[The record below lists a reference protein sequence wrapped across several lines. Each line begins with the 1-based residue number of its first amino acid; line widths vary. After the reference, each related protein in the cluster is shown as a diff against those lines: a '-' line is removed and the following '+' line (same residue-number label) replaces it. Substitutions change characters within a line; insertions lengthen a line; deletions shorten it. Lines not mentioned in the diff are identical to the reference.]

1 MTETAMS
8 KIPLNRDYLWEHLL
22 EQASRPGFFEKNGLM
37 FSRRAMLAKSFNGL
51 GTLGLAAALGQRAA
65 AAGMSSGGANA
76 SASPLIPK
84 LPHFAARAKRVIH
97 LWMNGA
103 PSQVDTF
110 DPKPLLEK
118 FAGQRPEST
127 VKLTTENATEGLM
140 PSPFQFSK
148 YGQSGIEISEL
159 FPEVAAFADDLCVIR
174 SMQTDVPVHESSNW
188 MMFTGSIQPNRP
200 SYGSWLLY
208 GLGSENENLPGF
220 VVLGEQGQPVNGP
233 SNWSSRFLP
242 GIYQGC
248 QVALPQNY
256 NPREV
261 IPYLQ
266 NTQLS
271 PATQRR
277 ELDLIQRLNAMHE
290 ERRGAENAMNA
301 RIQSL
306 EMAFNME
313 SSAAAAFDINDETSA
328 TQSAYG
334 LTGPESELVAT
345 SGDGGFKRATFGR
358 NCLLARRLVE
368 RGVRVVQVY
377 CGKSQPWDHHSNN
390 SESHRNHAK
399 VVDRPIAALLGD
411 LKQRGLLEETLVLW
425 GGEFGRTPT
434 SQGNDGR
441 DHNHHGFT
449 VWMAGGGVKG
459 GMTYG
464 ATDEFGFKAVEK
476 PVHVH
481 DLHATMLHL
490 MGLDHEQLTY
500 RYSGRDFRL
509 TDVHGHVVKEIL
521 A

>member
-1 MTETAMS
+1 MKS
-8 KIPLNRDYLWEHLL
+8 LPSNRQYLWEHLF
-22 EQASRPGFFEKNGLM
+22 EQASDARFFDKNAAM
-37 FSRRAMLAKSFNGL
+37 FSRRAMLARCFNGM
-51 GTLGLAAALGQRAA
+51 GALGLAAALGPQVMGGESSNGS
-65 AAGMSSGGANA
+65 AAG
-76 SASPLIPK
+76 PLMPK
-84 LPHFAARAKRVIH
+84 PPHFPAKAKRVIH

-110 DPKPLLEK
+110 DPKPSLEK
-118 FAGQRPEST
+118 YAGKRPEST
-127 VKLTTENATEGLM
+127 VQLTTENATGGLM
-140 PSPFQFSK
+140 PSPFKFSK
-148 YGQSGIEISEL
+148 YGQSGMEISEL
-159 FPEVAAFADDLCVIR
+159 FPEVAKYADDLCVIR

-188 MMFTGSIQPNRP
+188 MMFTGSIQPTRP

-208 GLGSENENLPGF
+208 GLGSENGNLPGF

-248 QVALPQNY
+248 QVALPKDY

-266 NTQLS
+266 NAQLT

-277 ELDLIQRLNAMHE
+277 ELDFLQRLNALHM

-306 EMAFNME
+306 EMAFNMQSTAAE
-313 SSAAAAFDINDETSA
+313 AFDTSGESAATME
-328 TQSAYG
+328 AYG
-334 LTGPESELVAT
+334 LTGPGAELVAT
-345 SGDGGFKRATFGR
+345 SGDGGFKRSTYAR

-368 RGVRVVQVY
+368 RGVRVVQIY
-377 CGKSQPWDHHSNN
+377 CGKSQPWDHHTKN
-390 SESHRNHAK
+390 SESHRNHAA

-434 SQGNDGR
+434 SQGDDGR

-464 ATDEFGFKAVEK
+464 ATDEFGFKAVEDA
-476 PVHVH
+476 VHVH

-490 MGLDHEQLTY
+490 MGLDHEKLTY

-509 TDVHGHVVKEIL
+509 TDVYGSVVKEII

>member
-1 MTETAMS
+1 M
-8 KIPLNRDYLWEHLL
+8 NRDARHRQYLWDHLFD
-22 EQASRPGFFEKNGLM
+22 QASSDRLAPGDAPM
-37 FSRRAMLAKSFNGL
+37 FSRRSMLAKCFNGI
-51 GTLGLAAALGQRAA
+51 GTLGLAAAMGPKAVAA
-65 AAGMSSGGANA
+65 ANPVGAGG
-76 SASPLIPK
+76 PLK
-84 LPHFAARAKRVIH
+84 TKSTHFAPRAKRVIH

-110 DPKPLLEK
+110 DPKPSLTTH
-118 FAGQRPEST
+118 AGKRPEST
-127 VKLTTENATEGLM
+127 VNLTTENATGGLM
-140 PSPFQFSK
+140 PSPFKFSK
-148 YGQSGIEISEL
+148 HGQSGLDVSEL
-159 FPEVAAFADDLCVIR
+159 FPEVARYADDLCVIR

-200 SYGSWLLY
+200 SYGSWMLY

-220 VVLGEQGQPVNGP
+220 VVLGEPGQPVNGP

-248 QVALPQNY
+248 QIALPKDY

-261 IPYLQ
+261 IPFLR
-266 NTQLS
+266 NARLS
-271 PATQRR
+271 MEEQRR
-277 ELDLIQRLNAMHE
+277 ELDLMQRLNAMHL
-290 ERRGAENAMNA
+290 ERHGAENAMNA

-313 SSAAAAFDINDETSA
+313 GAAAEAFDTSTESAETLA
-328 TQSAYG
+328 AYG
-334 LTGPESELVAT
+334 LTGPGAELVAT
-345 SGDGGFKRATFGR
+345 SSDGGFRRSTYAR

-377 CGKSQPWDHHSNN
+377 CGKSQPWDHHDKN
-390 SESHRNHAK
+390 SQSHKNHAA
-399 VVDRPIAALLGD
+399 VVDQPIAALLGD
-411 LKQRGLLEETLVLW
+411 LKQRGLLEDTLVLW

-449 VWMAGGGVKG
+449 VWLAGGGVRG
-459 GMTYG
+459 GMVYG
-464 ATDEFGFKAVEK
+464 ATDEFGFKAVVN

-490 MGLDHEQLTY
+490 MGLDHERLTY

-509 TDVHGHVVKEIL
+509 TDIHGRVVKEIL

>member
-1 MTETAMS
+1 MN
-8 KIPLNRDYLWEHLL
+8 KFPLNRDDLWKNLL
-22 EQASRPGFFEKNGLM
+22 EQASDARFFDTHQRM
-37 FSRRAMLAKSFNGL
+37 FSRRSMLAGSFNGI
-51 GTLGLAAALGQRAA
+51 GTLGLAAAICPPAFGTD
-65 AAGMSSGGANA
+65 SSSQDVAS
-76 SASPLIPK
+76 SASPLTPRC
-84 LPHFAARAKRVIH
+84 PHFAAPAKHVIH

-110 DPKPLLEK
+110 DPKPALER

-127 VKLTTENATEGLM
+127 VKLTTENATGGLM
-140 PSPFQFSK
+140 PSPFKFTK

-159 FPEVAAFADDLCVIR
+159 FPEVARFADDLCVIR

-208 GLGSENENLPGF
+208 GLGSENESLPGF

-248 QVALPQNY
+248 QVALPKNY

-266 NTQLS
+266 NAQLS

-277 ELDLIQRLNAMHE
+277 ELDLIQRLNAMHL

-306 EMAFNME
+306 EMAFNMGRSAADAFDTSQE
-313 SSAAAAFDINDETSA
+313 SSATLDS
-328 TQSAYG
+328 YG

-345 SGDGGFKRATFGR
+345 SGDGGFKRSTFGR

-368 RGVRVVQVY
+368 RGVRVVQIY
-377 CGKSQPWDHHSNN
+377 CGKSQPWDHHSGNT
-390 SESHRNHAK
+390 ESHRNHAK
-399 VVDRPIAALLGD
+399 VVDRPIAALLED
-411 LKQRGLLEETLVLW
+411 LKQRGLLEDTLVLW

-490 MGLDHEQLTY
+490 MGLDHEKLTY

-509 TDVHGHVVKEIL
+509 TDVHGNVVQEII

>member
-1 MTETAMS
+1 MS
-8 KIPLNRDYLWEHLL
+8 NTPLNRDYLWENLL
-22 EQASRPGFFEKNGLM
+22 EQVSRPGFFEKYGSM
-37 FSRRAMLAKSFNGL
+37 FSRRAMLSKCFNGI
-51 GTLGLAAALGQRAA
+51 GTMGLAAALGQQAA
-65 AAGMSSGGANA
+65 AASISGGEA
-76 SASPLIPK
+76 SGSDSPLTPK
-84 LPHFAARAKRVIH
+84 LPHFAAKAKHVIH

-110 DPKPLLEK
+110 DPKPSLEK

-127 VKLTTENATEGLM
+127 VKLTTENATGGLM
-140 PSPFQFSK
+140 PSPFKFSK
-148 YGQSGIEISEL
+148 YGQAGMEISEL

-200 SYGSWLLY
+200 SYGSWMLY

-248 QVALPQNY
+248 QVALPKNY

-313 SSAAAAFDINDETSA
+313 SSAAAAFDISQESPS
-328 TQSAYG
+328 TQAAYG
-334 LTGPESELVAT
+334 LMGPESELVAT
-345 SGDGGFKRATFGR
+345 SGDGGFTRATFGR

-377 CGKSQPWDHHSNN
+377 CGKSQPWDHHTNN
-390 SESHRNHAK
+390 SESHRNHAL

-411 LKQRGLLEETLVLW
+411 LKQRGLLKDTLVLW

-490 MGLDHEQLTY
+490 MGLDHEKLTY

-509 TDVHGHVVKEIL
+509 TDVHGNVVTEII

>member
-1 MTETAMS
+1 MKRT
-8 KIPLNRDYLWEHLL
+8 PLSRRYLWEHLL
-22 EQASRPGFFEKNGLM
+22 GEFSNGNPLVENNPL
-37 FSRRAMLAKSFNGL
+37 FSRRTMLARCFNGMS
-51 GTLGLAAALGQRAA
+51 TLGLAALLGPRA
-65 AAGMSSGGANA
+65 MGANA
-76 SASPLIPK
+76 TTPSSAGSLLPQQ
-84 LPHFAARAKRVIH
+84 PHFAPRAKRIIH

-110 DPKPLLEK
+110 DPKPALSK
-118 FAGQRPEST
+118 YAGTRPEST
-127 VKLTTENATEGLM
+127 AKLTTENATGGLM
-140 PSPFQFSK
+140 PSPFKFSRF
-148 YGQSGIEISEL
+148 GRSGMEISEL
-159 FPEVAAFADDLCVIR
+159 FPEVARHADDLCVIR

-248 QVALPQNY
+248 QVALPKDY

-261 IPYLQ
+261 IPFLQ
-266 NTQLS
+266 NKLLDPT
-271 PATQRR
+271 AQRR
-277 ELDLIQRLNAMHE
+277 ELDLIQRLNALHL

-301 RIQSL
+301 RIQSM
-306 EMAFNME
+306 EMAFKMQ
-313 SSAAAAFDINDETSA
+313 SSASEAFDTRQESA
-328 TQSAYG
+328 ATLEAYG
-334 LTGPESELVAT
+334 LTGPGADLVAK
-345 SGDGGFKRATFGR
+345 SGDGGFRRSTYAR

-368 RGVRVVQVY
+368 RGVRVVQIY
-377 CGKSQPWDHHSNN
+377 CGKSQPWDHHSKNT
-390 SESHRNHAK
+390 ESHRNHAA

-434 SQGNDGR
+434 SQGDDGR

-449 VWMAGGGVKG
+449 VWLAGGGVKG
-459 GMTYG
+459 GTIYG
-464 ATDEFGFKAVEK
+464 ATDEFGFKAVEN

-490 MGLDHEQLTY
+490 MGLNHEQLTY

-509 TDVHGHVVKEIL
+509 TDVHGRVVKEIIG
-521 A
+521 

>member
-1 MTETAMS
+1 MK
-8 KIPLNRDYLWEHLL
+8 KIPLSRDQLWKNVL
-22 EQASRPGFFEKNGLM
+22 EQARQPNFFENNHL
-37 FSRRAMLAKSFNGL
+37 FSRRTMLAKGFNGI
-51 GTLGLAAALGQRAA
+51 GTLGLAAAISQQASGAA
-65 AAGMSSGGANA
+65 SSGSAQA
-76 SASPLIPK
+76 SSGSPLMPQT
-84 LPHFAARAKRVIH
+84 PHFPARAKRVIH

-110 DPKPLLEK
+110 DPKPALEQ

-127 VKLTTENATEGLM
+127 VKLTTENATGGLM
-140 PSPFQFSK
+140 PSPFKFSK
-148 YGQSGIEISEL
+148 YGQSGLEISEL
-159 FPEVAAFADDLCVIR
+159 FPEVARFADDLCVIR

-200 SYGSWLLY
+200 CYGSWLLY

-248 QVALPQNY
+248 QVALPKDY

-266 NTQLS
+266 NAELS
-271 PATQRR
+271 PTTQRR
-277 ELDLIQRLNAMHE
+277 ELDLIQRLNAMHL
-290 ERRGAENAMNA
+290 ERRGAENSMNA

-306 EMAFNME
+306 EMAFKME
-313 SSAAAAFDINDETSA
+313 HSAADAFDTSA
-328 TQSAYG
+328 ETAETLAAYG
-334 LTGPESELVAT
+334 LIGPESELVAT
-345 SGDGGFKRATFGR
+345 SGDGGFKRATYGR

-368 RGVRVVQVY
+368 RGVRVVQIY
-377 CGKSQPWDHHSNN
+377 CGKSQPWDHHSGNT
-390 SESHRNHAK
+390 ESHRNHAK

-411 LKQRGLLEETLVLW
+411 LKQRGLLEDTLELW

-464 ATDEFGFKAVEK
+464 ATDEFGFKAVEH

-490 MGLDHEQLTY
+490 MGLDHEKLTY

-509 TDVHGHVVKEIL
+509 TDVHGRVVQEII

>member
-1 MTETAMS
+1 
-8 KIPLNRDYLWEHLL
+8 
-22 EQASRPGFFEKNGLM
+22 M
-37 FSRRAMLAKSFNGL
+37 FSRRAMLAQGFNGI
-51 GTLGLAAALGQRAA
+51 GTLGLAAALGHRATA
-65 AAGMSSGGANA
+65 AEPLGGAVG
-76 SASPLIPK
+76 SLASPLLPQR
-84 LPHFAARAKRVIH
+84 PHFAAKAKHVIH

-110 DPKPLLEK
+110 DPKPALET

-127 VKLTTENATEGLM
+127 AKLTTENATGGLM
-140 PSPFQFSK
+140 PSPFKFSK
-148 YGQSGIEISEL
+148 CGQSGIEISDL
-159 FPEVAAFADDLCVIR
+159 FPEVARFADDLCVIR

-208 GLGSENENLPGF
+208 GLGSENGNLPGF

-233 SNWSSRFLP
+233 SNWSNRFLP

-261 IPYLQ
+261 IPFLQ
-266 NTQLS
+266 NAELS
-271 PATQRR
+271 PVTQRR
-277 ELDLIQRLNAMHE
+277 ELDLIQRLNAMHT

-306 EMAFNME
+306 EMAFQME
-313 SSAAAAFDINDETSA
+313 NSAADAFDTSQETASTMA
-328 TQSAYG
+328 EYG
-334 LTGPESELVAT
+334 LTGTESELVAT
-345 SGDGGFKRATFGR
+345 GVAGGFKRSTYGR

-368 RGVRVVQVY
+368 RGVRVVQIY
-377 CGKSQPWDHHSNN
+377 CGKSQPWDHHSRNT
-390 SESHRNHAK
+390 ESHLNHAR

-411 LKQRGLLEETLVLW
+411 LKQRGLLADTLVLW

-434 SQGNDGR
+434 SQGKDGR

-449 VWMAGGGVKG
+449 VWLAGGGVKG
-459 GMTYG
+459 GLTYG
-464 ATDEFGFKAVEK
+464 ATDEFGFKAVEN

-490 MGLDHEQLTY
+490 MGLDHEKLTY

-509 TDVHGHVVKEIL
+509 TDVHGRIVQEII

>member
-1 MTETAMS
+1 MLMNSET
-8 KIPLNRDYLWEHLL
+8 RYRRYLWEHLI
-22 EQASRPGFFEKNGLM
+22 EQASSPDFFGKHGPQ
-37 FSRRAMLAKSFNGL
+37 FSRRALLGKCFNGM
-51 GTLGLAAALGQRAA
+51 GALGLAAVLAEKV
-65 AAGMSSGGANA
+65 SGGDGRSPRRDAH
-76 SASPLIPK
+76 SPLAAK
-84 LPHFAARAKRVIH
+84 AAHFPRRPAKRVIH

-110 DPKPLLEK
+110 DPKPALEK
-118 FAGQRPEST
+118 FAGKRPEST
-127 VKLTTENATEGLM
+127 AKLTTENVTGGLM
-140 PSPFQFSK
+140 PSPFKFSRHGK
-148 YGQSGIEISEL
+148 SGMEISEL
-159 FPEVAAFADDLCVIR
+159 FPEVARFADDLCVIR

-200 SYGSWLLY
+200 SYGSWILY
-208 GLGSENENLPGF
+208 GLGTENENLPGF
-220 VVLGEQGQPVNGP
+220 VVLGEPGQPVNGP

-248 QVALPQNY
+248 QVALPKHY

-271 PATQRR
+271 PTAQRR
-277 ELDLIQRLNAMHE
+277 ELDLIQRLNALHL

-313 SSAAAAFDINDETSA
+313 GSATEAFDTGQESAATLA
-328 TQSAYG
+328 AYG
-334 LTGPESELVAT
+334 LTGPGSELVAK
-345 SGDGGFKRATFGR
+345 SIAGGFDRLTFGR

-377 CGKSQPWDHHSNN
+377 CGKSQPWDHHGKNT
-390 SESHRNHAK
+390 EGHRSLSQ
-399 VVDRPIAALLGD
+399 VVDQPIAALLGD
-411 LKQRGLLEETLVLW
+411 LKQRGLLDETLVLW

-434 SQGNDGR
+434 SQGDDGR
-441 DHNHHGFT
+441 DHNHHGFS
-449 VWMAGGGVKG
+449 VWLAGGGVRG
-459 GMTYG
+459 GLTYG
-464 ATDEFGFKAVEK
+464 ATDEFGFKAVEN

-481 DLHATMLHL
+481 DLHATLLHL
-490 MGLDHEQLTY
+490 MGLDHEKLTY

-509 TDVHGHVVKEIL
+509 TDVQGEVVKGII

>member
-1 MTETAMS
+1 MNSSSNQER
-8 KIPLNRDYLWEHLL
+8 LRDQLWERLL
-22 EQASRPGFFEKNGLM
+22 DRAGQPDFLEKYNQLI
-37 FSRRAMLAKSFNGL
+37 SRRAILAKSFNGL
-51 GTLGLAAALGQRAA
+51 GALGLAASIGRY
-65 AAGMSSGGANA
+65 AAGAEPNQPLESS
-76 SASPLIPK
+76 SSSPLAAK
-84 LPHFAARAKRVIH
+84 SPHFPATAKRIIH

-110 DPKPLLEK
+110 DPKPSLEK
-118 FAGQRPEST
+118 YAGQRPEST
-127 VKLTTENATEGLM
+127 VNLTTENATGGLM
-140 PSPFQFSK
+140 PSPFKFSRHG
-148 YGQSGIEISEL
+148 YSGIEISEL
-159 FPEVAAFADDLCVIR
+159 FPHVARFADELCVIR

-200 SYGSWLLY
+200 SYGSWMLY

-248 QVALPQNY
+248 QVALPKAY

-266 NTQLS
+266 NAELS
-271 PATQRR
+271 LTTQRK
-277 ELDLIQRLNAMHE
+277 ELNLIQRLNAMHL

-306 EMAFNME
+306 EMAFNMG
-313 SSAAAAFDINDETSA
+313 SSAADAFDTSQESAA
-328 TQSAYG
+328 TMDAYG
-334 LTGPESELVAT
+334 LTGSEAELVAT

-377 CGKSQPWDHHSNN
+377 CGKSQPWDHHSGNT
-390 SESHRNHAK
+390 ESHRNHAK

-411 LKQRGLLEETLVLW
+411 LKQRGLLEDTLVLW

-449 VWMAGGGVKG
+449 VWLAGGGVKG

-490 MGLDHEQLTY
+490 MGLNHEKLTY

-509 TDVHGHVVKEIL
+509 TDVHGNVVREII